1 MNKNTKTNCNKGFTS
16 TDIIISIIAI
26 MLFASLIVSLILNN
40 ALKNVKL
47 YKEAEAT
54 LYLTETFEQIGM
66 ANYTTASEYSN
77 QYDVCIPEEAASRG
91 YIITINKPESLG
103 EKDII
108 QKITAD
114 IEYSI
119 GDKTYKQTMIR
130 TKIKE

>member
-1 MNKNTKTNCNKGFTS
+1 MNKNMKTNCNKGFTS

-26 MLFASLIVSLILNN
+26 MLFSSLIVSLILNN

-54 LYLTETFEQIGM
+54 IYLTETFEQIGM
-66 ANYTTASEYSN
+66 ANYTTVSEYSN
-77 QYDVCIPEEAASRG
+77 QYDGCIPQEAASRG